1 MSTNVKPGTIKWRR
15 RHAAAKAFVNSYKT
29 SHPCADCG
37 HIAEDPKTALFAP
50 KIGSSPMYDD
60 ITNLVRRGSGVNRL
74 AEEIDR
80 RDLLCRACYNAR
92 MSNGRKKKSQ
102 YEDPLDE
109 RNARFGV
116 KHRNGKW
123 YDIETNGEL
132 TEAEADAYV
141 ERGPRF

>member
-1 MSTNVKPGTIKWRR
+1 
-15 RHAAAKAFVNSYKT
+15 
-29 SHPCADCG
+29 
-37 HIAEDPKTALFAP
+37 
-50 KIGSSPMYDD
+50 MYDD
-60 ITNLVRRGSGVNRL
+60 ITNLVRRGSGVNRI

-102 YEDPLDE
+102 YEDPTDPLK
-109 RNARFGV
+109 ARFGL

-123 YDIETNGEL
+123 FDADTGVEL

-141 ERGPRF
+141 ERRGNRREFF

>member
-1 MSTNVKPGTIKWRR
+1 MI
-15 RHAAAKAFVNSYKT
+15 
-29 SHPCADCG
+29 
-37 HIAEDPKTALFAP
+37 EQPKTALFAP

-60 ITNLVRRGSGVNRL
+60 ITNLVRRGSGVNRI

-102 YEDPLDE
+102 YEDPTDPL
-109 RNARFGV
+109 NARFGL

-123 YDIETNGEL
+123 FDADTSVEL

-141 ERGPRF
+141 ERRGRREFF